1 VRFADRAGK
10 GVRTAPRDALVAE
23 VTPAK
28 QRGRAFGFHRAA
40 DTLGAVVGPAVAL
53 GLLALFSDNFRLIF
67 LLAFIPAVAGV
78 ALVSLVRERPPPPT
92 AAGATTSTWRELG
105 VGFYVFLGVSLVFA
119 LGNSSDV
126 FLLLRA
132 KDVGLSNSEVVLSY
146 MLFNLVYAV
155 VAMPAGIASD
165 RLGRRNVIGVGFAV
179 FAAVYVGFGLADE
192 GAVIWPL
199 FAVYGL
205 YMALTE
211 GVGRAFVADFVSSER
226 RATALGLYQGAM
238 GAMILLSSVIA
249 GALWDI
255 VDPAAPFFLGAAT
268 ALLALVLLLVALPQ
282 RPIEDGHADV

>member
-1 VRFADRAGK
+1 M
-10 GVRTAPRDALVAE
+10 
-23 VTPAK
+23 TPLK

-67 LLAFIPAVAGV
+67 ILAFIPAVAGV
-78 ALVSLVRERPPPPT
+78 ALVSLVRERPPPPA
-92 AAGATTSTWRELG
+92 AAGVTTSAWRGLG
-105 VGFYVFLGVSLVFA
+105 AGFYVFLGVSLVFA

-132 KDVGLSNSEVVLSY
+132 KDVGLSNSEVILSY

-179 FAAVYVGFGLADE
+179 FAAVYVGFGLAGGE
-192 GAVIWPL
+192 AVIWPL

-205 YMALTE
+205 HMALTE
-211 GVGRAFVADFVSSER
+211 GVGRAFVADFVPSDR

-268 ALLALVLLLVALPQ
+268 ALLALVALVILRPQ
-282 RPIEDGHADV
+282 AAVAQRG